1 MRVKNFHGASVNE
14 VMKQIRESLGD
25 DAVIISTTRLP
36 GGGGVQ
42 VVAALEA
49 SEDDEVLVA
58 TPQPAAPTITDK
70 TAEDVAKALL
80 AAMQTTIPEKL
91 AKATKAAAAKAKA
104 AKPAAKPEPEPH
116 PVGMHDGQLEAL
128 RALSKVLNYHNCPG
142 YLIRQLIGQA
152 ERLNGTNPGKLV
164 LTLLAQAFDYDPV
177 QLLPGETPVM
187 LIGPPG
193 VGKTMTVAKMV
204 TSAMLKKI
212 PIAVITTDSHKAGGI
227 EQLQAFTD
235 ILGLTLH
242 VAETPKELAATI
254 DKLVPRH
261 AVIIDT
267 AGYNPYD
274 TDELKTLGQ
283 FISCHDIEPVL
294 VCHAGMDGLDAADI
308 ASNFAYLGTQKL
320 IVTKIDT
327 ARRYG
332 GILTAAHAGNLA
344 FSHFSRHAGAVD
356 GLDPVTPER
365 LAKILLHSNVTQKV
379 AP

>member
-42 VVAALEA
+42 VTAALEA
-49 SEDDEVLVA
+49 NEDDEVLVA
-58 TPQPAAPTITDK
+58 PQPSVSGPTITDK

-91 AKATKAAAAKAKA
+91 AKAAKAAAKN
-104 AKPAAKPEPEPH
+104 KPAKQARAEPEPQ

-204 TSAMLKKI
+204 TDAMLKRI

-242 VAETPKELAATI
+242 IAETPKELAATI

-283 FISCHDIEPVL
+283 FISCHDIEPVM

-308 ASNFAYLGTQKL
+308 ASNFAYLGTQK
-320 IVTKIDT
+320 IIITKIDT

-332 GILTAAHAGNLA
+332 GILTAAHAGNFA

>member
-1 MRVKNFHGASVNE
+1 MRVKNFHGSSVNE

-42 VVAALEA
+42 VTAALEA
-49 SEDDEVLVA
+49 DEGDEVMIA
-58 TPQPAAPTITDK
+58 PPAPSITER
-70 TAEDVAKALL
+70 TAEEVAKALL
-80 AAMQTTIPEKL
+80 AAMHAQIPEKN
-91 AKATKAAAAKAKA
+91 TKGAAAANEIKKAKSSKT
-104 AKPAAKPEPEPH
+104 AKPAEDENRPMG
-116 PVGMHDGQLEAL
+116 VSDGQLEAL

-152 ERLNGTNPGKLV
+152 ERLSGTNPGKLV

-193 VGKTMTVAKMV
+193 VGKTMTVAKML
-204 TSAMLKKI
+204 TDAAMKKI
-212 PIAVITTDSHKAGGI
+212 PVAAITTDSQKAGGV
-227 EQLQAFTD
+227 EQLHAFTEL
-235 ILGLTLH
+235 LGIALH
-242 VAETPKELAATI
+242 VAETPKELSAAIT
-254 DKLVPRH
+254 KLTPRH

-274 TDELKTLGQ
+274 TDELKALGQ
-283 FISCHDIEPVL
+283 LISSHDIEPVL
-294 VCHAGMDGLDAADI
+294 VCNAGMDGLDAADI
-308 ASNFAYLGTQKL
+308 ASNFAYLGAQKL

-332 GILTAAHAGNLA
+332 SILTAAHAGNFAL
-344 FSHFSRHAGAVD
+344 SHFSRHAGAVD